1 MAERDSSPEGGA
13 SGGGD
18 DSARKVLDRFR
29 KAKGRKDQWRDLWQ
43 EAMDYALPNR
53 QGFHDDEVA
62 SRGDSRAARI
72 FDETAVV
79 GVPRFASRLQ
89 VGMFP
94 PDGRAFRLEPGPQLP
109 PSEQTNSVQESLDEI
124 TDLIHTALRQSNFIA
139 EAHEAFQDLTIGT
152 GNLTVEPGEFP
163 GDLVFQSVPLTQVSL
178 IEGPGDFPEAWFRH
192 RPLRLRDLKHMWPK
206 AKLSQRLQEAVDAN
220 PDRSVTVVE
229 ATERDWSVRET
240 EAYDFRIVV
249 QDFQETILEDSVRG
263 DGSLPWVTFRWSKA
277 ANEVYGRGPLILAL
291 PAIKTT
297 NLMVELILQNAE
309 MAIGGLWTYDDD
321 GVFNPDQ
328 VTIEPGTFLPKQQ
341 GSEIAPLQSGAQFDV
356 GQIVLEDQ
364 RRNIRKALFVD
375 ELETTGKTPLSATEV
390 AERTA
395 DTARDMG
402 AIAGRL
408 QSEFMI
414 RLIRRI
420 VHIFREQGLIDVPKV
435 DGREI
440 KVTPTSPLL
449 RAQNMQNVSDWL
461 RFQEAVQG
469 SFGQLGLAL
478 TNQQEAARWLADQF
492 GIPARLL
499 RSEQEVEQLL
509 QRAQQAIVDSGGT
522 PGQQSPGDVPIGQTN
537 RGGR

>member
-1 MAERDSSPEGGA
+1 MADASPKGGV
-13 SGGGD
+13 GNGGD
-18 DSARKVLDRFR
+18 DATRQSLQRFER
-29 KAKGRKDQWRDLWQ
+29 AKQRKDQWRDLWQ

-53 QGFHDDEVA
+53 QGFHDDEVS
-62 SRGDSRAARI
+62 SRGQDRASRI

-94 PDGRAFRLEPGPQLP
+94 PDGRAFRLEPGPSLP
-109 PSEQTNSVQESLDEI
+109 PSENTNQVQESLDEI

-163 GDLVFQSVPLTQVSL
+163 GDLKFQAVPLTQVSL
-178 IEGPGDFPEAWFRH
+178 VEGPGDFPEAWYRH
-192 RPLRLRDLKHMWPK
+192 RPMRVKDLQHMWPK
-206 AKLSQRLQEAVDAN
+206 AQLSDRLEEEVQNN
-220 PDRSVTVVE
+220 PEHRVTVVE
-229 ATERDWSVRET
+229 ATERDFSVKET
-240 EAYDFRIVV
+240 EAYNFRVMV
-249 QDFQETILEDSVRG
+249 QSFNETILKDTVRG

-277 ANEVYGRGPLILAL
+277 ANEVYGRGPLLLAL

-408 QSEFMI
+408 QSEFMV

-420 VHIFREQGLIDVPKV
+420 VHIFRQQGLIDVPNV
-435 DGREI
+435 DGREV

-461 RFQEAVQG
+461 RFQEALQG
-469 SFGQLGLAL
+469 SFGQLGLAM

-492 GIPARLL
+492 GIPAKLL
-499 RSEQEVEQLL
+499 RSEAEVQQLL
-509 QRAQQAIVDSGGT
+509 QQAQQAIAEQGGS
-522 PGQQSPGDVPIGQTN
+522 PGQQSPSDIPIGQTN
-537 RGGR
+537 RGS